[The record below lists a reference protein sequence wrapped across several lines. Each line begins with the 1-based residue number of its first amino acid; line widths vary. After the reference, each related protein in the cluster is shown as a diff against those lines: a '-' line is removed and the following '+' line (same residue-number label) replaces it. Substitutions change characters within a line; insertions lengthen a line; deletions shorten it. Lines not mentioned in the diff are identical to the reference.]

1 MELAGVVVGLAPD
14 GRAALGA
21 HVVVL
26 AAGGKDQQELLAR
39 RRRAPAPRAEE
50 AGRLELLE
58 AVAWRR
64 HRRNSTPGPIM
75 PARFLGGTRC
85 SVHDSR

>member
-21 HVVVL
+21 HVVVFG
-26 AAGGKDQQELLAR
+26 ARGQDEQEFLAR
-39 RRRAPAPRAEE
+39 RGSAAAARTEE

-58 AVAWRR
+58 AVLRPV
-64 HRRNSTPGPIM
+64 HRRDSTPG
-75 PARFLGGTRC
+75 L
-85 SVHDSR
+85 